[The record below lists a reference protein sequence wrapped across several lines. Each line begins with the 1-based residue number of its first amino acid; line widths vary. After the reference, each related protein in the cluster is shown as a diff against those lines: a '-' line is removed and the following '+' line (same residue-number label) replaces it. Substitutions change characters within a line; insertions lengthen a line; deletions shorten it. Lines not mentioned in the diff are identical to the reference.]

1 MAVGAPTEAPMR
13 LHLWIPTYT
22 VGEPDFG
29 QLPARARAAEHLGF
43 DGLFLLDHLLPIAGV
58 HTSAWYDTLT
68 ALAVLAAST
77 ERITIGT
84 ASLVAGFRHPVV
96 LAKQLASIAVL
107 AGPRVILGAGSGWYA
122 AEYAAFGYRIDERG
136 ARTDETLA
144 AVRQLLESPS
154 RVSFAGRHWA
164 FEDVSIEPR
173 PGWRVPIWVA
183 GGGRTADAGS
193 DRDLPQLAD
202 SVRRRILAYEGWI
215 APCAGR
221 EALTLSDL
229 GQVRAS
235 LEPGQD
241 LQLAHVQWTHIVDT
255 DDPDEALREQ
265 LPHFRALM
273 GDHHTD
279 EHLRETYLLG
289 SRPEIE
295 ARVRRL
301 REAGFEDL
309 IVGPVVHDPAQ
320 AELIAA
326 MLGPVARSSD

>member
-1 MAVGAPTEAPMR
+1 MR

-22 VGEPDFG
+22 VGEPDFR
-29 QLPARARAAEHLGF
+29 QLPARARAAEHVGF

-77 ERITIGT
+77 ERIAIGT
-84 ASLVAGFRHPVV
+84 ASLVVGFRHPVM

-107 AGPRVILGAGSGWYA
+107 AGPRVVLGAGSGWNE
-122 AEYAAFGYRIDERG
+122 AEYAALGYRIDQRG

-144 AVRQLLESPS
+144 AVRRLLESANPT
-154 RVSFAGRHWA
+154 SFTGRHWA

-173 PGWRVPIWVA
+173 PAWQIPIWVA
-183 GGGRTADAGS
+183 GGSRTAGAGS
-193 DRDLPQLAD
+193 NRDLPRLAGP
-202 SVRRRILAYEGWI
+202 VLRRILAYEGWI
-215 APCAGR
+215 APCAGS

-229 GQVRAS
+229 AQVRAS

-241 LQLAHVQWTHIVDT
+241 LRLAHVQWTHVVDT
-255 DDPDEALREQ
+255 NDTEEALRAQ
-265 LPHFRALM
+265 LPRFRALM
-273 GDHHTD
+273 GDHHSD

-326 MLGPVARSSD
+326 TLGPVARGLV